1 MAKKQDQEKQDQD
14 TRDDRVD
21 KIRSRISS
29 NSEDAANVLKMWL
42 NKEGAEKDK
51 KK

>member
-14 TRDDRVD
+14 TKDERLE
-21 KIRSRISS
+21 KIKSRINS
-29 NSEDAANVLKMWL
+29 NSKDAANVLKMWL
-42 NKEGAEKDK
+42 SKEGAEKDK